1 MLKIGITGSG
11 ADLLPRLTALIDA
24 GARHISFGPPLGPDP
39 LAAIAVLG
47 REVLPALRDYRV

>member
-1 MLKIGITGSG
+1 
-11 ADLLPRLTALIDA
+11 LLPRLTALIDA

-47 REVLPALRDYRV
+47 REVLPALRAHRV